1 MLETV
6 EHVGRAVFDAVLVA
20 GDQAATDPTIVEPL
34 AAVIEFSGVG
44 VDPLDDFFGFAAV
57 VRARWAR
64 L

>member
-1 MLETV
+1 M
-6 EHVGRAVFDAVLVA
+6 FDAVLVA